1 MNDTPTTLSRLITAT
16 QTATATDLASRT
28 YLRRHVGKFSVLQGK
43 VGLKDARLWLLG
55 AALLDLHSQASGLPQ
70 ESDS

>member
-28 YLRRHVGKFSVLQGK
+28 YLRRHVGMFSVLQGK

>member
-1 MNDTPTTLSRLITAT
+1 MNDTPTTLSQLITAIQNST
-16 QTATATDLASRT
+16 STDVAARK
-28 YLRRHVGKFSVLQGK
+28 YLRRHAGMFSVLQGK

>member
-28 YLRRHVGKFSVLQGK
+28 YLRRHAGMFTVLQGK